1 MSQRHLEWLERPWG
15 GCAYVAGLLTINLC
29 FLSSSEPCPSLL
41 PPLHYCLFPVA
52 FSDPTVISDATQRLQ
67 ASSQKAFCFV
77 CRTFKVENGANI

>member
-1 MSQRHLEWLERPWG
+1 MSQHHLEWLEGPWG
-15 GCAYVAGLLTINLC
+15 GCAYVSGPLMINLC

-41 PPLHYCLFPVA
+41 PLLHYCLFSVA

-67 ASSQKAFCFV
+67 ASSQKAFCLV